1 MVCIS
6 DDKQGVAMHKITK
19 VSVVAVFMLFAGC
32 VSVDLQSSATK
43 LVHSKKS
50 DEYFQNTYTGN
61 WWNKSPQQVLDEQ
74 LQSNTNSEI
83 EERGLWRVTCT
94 QTWSQVLMGI
104 SCLGF
109 RTPVY
114 VTWWLEK

>member
-6 DDKQGVAMHKITK
+6 YDKQGVAMHKITK

-50 DEYFQNTYTGN
+50 DEYF
-61 WWNKSPQQVLDEQ
+61 
-74 LQSNTNSEI
+74 
-83 EERGLWRVTCT
+83 
-94 QTWSQVLMGI
+94 
-104 SCLGF
+104 
-109 RTPVY
+109 
-114 VTWWLEK
+114 